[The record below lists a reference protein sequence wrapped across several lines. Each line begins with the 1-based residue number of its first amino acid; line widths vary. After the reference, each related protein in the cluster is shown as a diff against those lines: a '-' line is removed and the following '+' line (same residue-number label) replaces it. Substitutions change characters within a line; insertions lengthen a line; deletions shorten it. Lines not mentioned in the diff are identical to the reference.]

1 MVGAILHCINNPQI
15 SGPVN
20 ATAPKPVSNAQFSA
34 SLGVAL
40 NRPARLPMPGFM
52 VKLLFGEMGEE
63 LLLQGQYVLPKK
75 LLASDYPFK
84 YSDLEKA
91 LQQIVAA

>member
-1 MVGAILHCINNPQI
+1 MHCMNNPQV

-34 SLGVAL
+34 SLGAVL
-40 NRPARLPMPGFM
+40 NRPAVLPMPGFM

-63 LLLQGQYVLPKK
+63 LLLQGQYVLPNK
-75 LLASDYPFK
+75 LLASGYLFQ

-91 LQQIVAA
+91 LQQIIAV